1 MTDELRAQ
9 FREEITNRFNQF
21 KETFKAGREQYLLAI
36 NNLMDSIHVSEDE
49 IKKLVI
55 DNKIREKMTIKM
67 GTIIQ
72 YCHI

>member
-49 IKKLVI
+49 IKNI

-67 GTIIQ
+67 GAIIQ